1 MDMRQ
6 RITFERLLWI
16 AEAVLPLSYEELK
29 DSVCIFR
36 AEASLAAPFARIGG
50 VFLHSDPVERAG
62 ICAIR
67 LVRSR
72 LFPEFNG
79 KVAYVCMREML
90 MRGGYVWMRPN
101 DETDDPPEAFQK
113 LEERKMSDAE
123 FLAWV
128 REWVKPGTGLEDPPT
143 A

>member
-1 MDMRQ
+1 MTMRQ
-6 RITFERLLWI
+6 RISFERLLWI
-16 AEAVLPLSYEELK
+16 AEAVLRIPYKELE
-29 DSVCIFR
+29 DSICPFR
-36 AEASLAAPFARIGG
+36 AEASLAAPFARVGG
-50 VFLHSDPVERAG
+50 VFLHRDPVERAG
-62 ICAIR
+62 IGAIR
-67 LVRSR
+67 LVRSK
-72 LFPEFNG
+72 LFREYNS

-90 MRGGYVWMRPN
+90 MRGGYVWMRPD

-128 REWVKPGTGLEDPPT
+128 REWVKPGTGLEDLPT

>member
-1 MDMRQ
+1 MRQ
-6 RITFERLLWI
+6 RISFEQFLWI
-16 AEAVLPLSYEELK
+16 AEAVLQISYAELEE
-29 DSVCIFR
+29 SVCIFR

-50 VFLHSDPVERAG
+50 VFLHRDPVERAG

-67 LVRSR
+67 LVRSQ
-72 LFPEFNG
+72 LFREYNS

-90 MRGGYVWMRPN
+90 LRGGFVWMQPG
-101 DETDDPPEAFQK
+101 DETDEPPEAFEK
-113 LEERKMSDAE
+113 LEERAITDAE
-123 FLAWV
+123 FLAWM